1 MHEVRQKIFK
11 RHCSGTGGGPS
22 VDPPGGKGKITFYF
36 KIIEVVR
43 GKASLCILKLFKWS
57 RDKLIFLF

>member
-43 GKASLCILKLFKWS
+43 GKQVFV
-57 RDKLIFLF
+57 F